1 MHSHGGSGSKRQ
13 RSDEGAEQPDAG
25 SLRIDTETRCRA
37 GKGPAMAPLL
47 PGASSL
53 KKRRV
58 GGVAEEGQAKAA
70 AEEEEEDRISSLPED
85 LRLRILALLPLTS
98 AIRTGV
104 LSSRWRALWARRWP
118 VPASLDLHHHP
129 IDDPDLLHASLERRG
144 RRRLDRFA
152 LTLHFGRHEP
162 EPHRY
167 LGDKDIHRCL
177 EYAAP
182 CNVEDLHVDISDHW
196 VRISSMLSFPSGFSN
211 LVRLS
216 LLRVGSVSFGYSLAF
231 PALEIIH
238 IHSARSVDLDDLLS
252 ASPRLRTLDLRYV
265 EFLDDD
271 MGAIYVSPVRRCHL
285 RSLTI
290 AECNRITKI
299 HAGRACGLRS
309 LHLSSDLFPTYKI
322 PSTALLEDLYICLR
336 GHNYNP
342 LKQWIKELP
351 NLTNL
356 KVLTI
361 CSNALRVCQLS
372 SHFMYL
378 SLPPSF
384 SLALTGF
391 IPIHLGMVY
400 YSFTKFALQRVYALA
415 RFGAATC
422 LTRLRSLPSLRELQL
437 LMFAMAS
444 NNFAHIYMF
453 LKTCRCPQLER
464 LFVEV
469 SGKLLHSVHCEFGE
483 CFHSISCDHVV
494 CYWLQLP
501 TSSHD
506 TVVGNSSEAVEE
518 DKPAEV
524 SEEDDPDEVLS
535 KEDEPDEE
543 LSEEDETDGDLYEE
557 DETDG
562 DLSEEDETEYMLEER
577 PYCEDVYDEDPL
589 DENVPQEEQS
599 EEDVPEYGLNNLM
612 IARMMKF
619 KGQYHE
625 MRLVSFLLRKA
636 PVLKKLLLVA
646 PKGHIKALGKDTVD
660 ISYAMES
667 KLLRSRK
674 SSLDAW
680 IILSETDFGANQPVH
695 SVLFPRF

>member
-13 RSDEGAEQPDAG
+13 RSDEVAEQPDAG
-25 SLRIDTETRCRA
+25 SLRIDAETKCRA

-58 GGVAEEGQAKAA
+58 GGVAQEGEAKSV
-70 AEEEEEDRISSLPED
+70 AEEDEEDRISSLPED

-98 AIRTGV
+98 AIRTGA
-104 LSSRWRALWARRWP
+104 LSTRWRALWVRRWP
-118 VPASLDLHHHP
+118 APSSLDLHHLP
-129 IDDPDLLHASLERRG
+129 MDDPDRLLASLERRG
-144 RRRLDRFA
+144 RRRLERFA
-152 LTLHFGRHEP
+152 LTLHFGRQ
-162 EPHRY
+162 PHRY

-177 EYAAP
+177 DYAAA
-182 CNVEDLHVDISDHW
+182 CKVEELHVDISYHW
-196 VRISSMLSFPSGFSN
+196 VSISSSLNFPPGFSS

-216 LLRVGSVSFGYSLAF
+216 LLRVGDVSFGYSLGSDAF

-252 ASPRLRTLDLRYV
+252 ASPRLRTLDLRYC
-265 EFLDDD
+265 EFVDDL
-271 MGAIYVSPVRRCHL
+271 GAIYVSPVRRCHL
-285 RSLTI
+285 RSLTV

-309 LHLSSDLFPTYKI
+309 LHLSSALFPTYKI

-342 LKQWIKELP
+342 LKHWIKEFP

-361 CSNALRVCQLS
+361 CSIALR
-372 SHFMYL
+372 
-378 SLPPSF
+378 
-384 SLALTGF
+384 
-391 IPIHLGMVY
+391 
-400 YSFTKFALQRVYALA
+400 
-415 RFGAATC
+415 
-422 LTRLRSLPSLRELQL
+422 
-437 LMFAMAS
+437 
-444 NNFAHIYMF
+444 
-453 LKTCRCPQLER
+453 
-464 LFVEV
+464 
-469 SGKLLHSVHCEFGE
+469 
-483 CFHSISCDHVV
+483 
-494 CYWLQLP
+494 LP

-506 TVVGNSSEAVEE
+506 TVAGNSSEAVEE

-543 LSEEDETDGDLYEE
+543 LSEEDETDGDLSEE

-562 DLSEEDETEYMLEER
+562 DLSEEDETEEELLKEERVHEYMLEER
-577 PYCEDVYDEDPL
+577 PYYEDVYDEDPL

-625 MRLVSFLLRKA
+625 MRLVSFFVEEGSCSQEIATSRSQGAHMLWSQNCC
-636 PVLKKLLLVA
+636 VSGKL
-646 PKGHIKALGKDTVD
+646 HQMLG
-660 ISYAMES
+660 
-667 KLLRSRK
+667 
-674 SSLDAW
+674 
-680 IILSETDFGANQPVH
+680 
-695 SVLFPRF
+695 

>member
-361 CSNALRVCQLS
+361 CSNALR
-372 SHFMYL
+372 
-378 SLPPSF
+378 
-384 SLALTGF
+384 
-391 IPIHLGMVY
+391 
-400 YSFTKFALQRVYALA
+400 RVYALA

-464 LFVEV
+464 LFVE
-469 SGKLLHSVHCEFGE
+469 
-483 CFHSISCDHVV
+483 
-494 CYWLQLP
+494 LP